1 MMDDRLAF
9 NTCSIKIL
17 FAERPGKTSTWFE
30 ETDDVL
36 VTAVGQTKT
45 VPNKKHY
52 VIVLTSARNG
62 NPTGRQVCLFRGT
75 YADGDIGPKLTCHV
89 TANNVVERINKE
101 N

>member
-1 MMDDRLAF
+1 MDDRPAY

-17 FAERPGKTSTWFE
+17 FAKRPRKMSMWFE
-30 ETDDVL
+30 ETDDVP
-36 VTAVGQTKT
+36 VTAVAQTKT

-52 VIVLTSARNG
+52 VIVPTPTRNG
-62 NPTGRQVCLFRGT
+62 NSTGRQVCFFRGT
-75 YADGDIGPKLTCHV
+75 YAEGNIGSKLTCQL